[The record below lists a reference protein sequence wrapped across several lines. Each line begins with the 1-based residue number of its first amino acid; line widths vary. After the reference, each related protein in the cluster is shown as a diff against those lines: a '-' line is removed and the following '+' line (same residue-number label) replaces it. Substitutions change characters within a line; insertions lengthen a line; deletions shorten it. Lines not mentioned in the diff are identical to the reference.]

1 MLKKAEYKLLNNL
14 EGDKELLDLLEYK
27 TEEEEDIGDAISRIG
42 HEKADVGLAYKKA
55 YEIKEY
61 IEEAVFQGLT
71 GAKSK
76 DFELDNIFYYGHY
89 MYITQLFYNNLREVV
104 WNYAVNYINS
114 LDEELKEEINSFS
127 RAKYNDLKHDLEVS
141 LDSIDNNT
149 CFWNIKEVVGEVLKE
164 YDLEQYV
171 PEEDL

>member
-1 MLKKAEYKLLNNL
+1 MLKKLDYKLLNNL

-27 TEEEEDIGDAISRIG
+27 TDEEENIGDAISRIG
-42 HEKADVGLAYKKA
+42 HEKADINLAYKNA

-71 GAKSK
+71 GAKSN

-89 MYITQLFYNNLREVV
+89 MYITQLFYDNLREVV

-114 LDEELKEEINSFS
+114 LNEELKEEINSFS
-127 RAKYNDLKHDLEVS
+127 RAKYNDLKHDLEVG
-141 LDSIDNNT
+141 LNNIDNN
-149 CFWNIKEVVGEVLKE
+149 CVFWNIKEVVGEVFVE
-164 YDLEQYV
+164 YNLDKYI
-171 PEEDL
+171 PKEDL

>member
-1 MLKKAEYKLLNNL
+1 MLKKEEYKLLNNL

-27 TEEEEDIGDAISRIG
+27 TYEEEDIGDAISRIG
-42 HEKADVGLAYKKA
+42 HKKADINLAYKNA

-71 GAKSK
+71 GAKSN

-89 MYITQLFYNNLREVV
+89 MYITQLFYDNLKEVV
-104 WNYAVNYINS
+104 WNYAINYINS
-114 LDEELKEEINSFS
+114 LDEELKEKVNSFS
-127 RAKYNDLKHDLEVS
+127 RAKYNDLKHDLEVG
-141 LDSIDNNT
+141 LDNIDNN
-149 CFWNIKEVVGEVLKE
+149 CVFLNIKEVVGEILEE
-164 YDLEQYV
+164 YNLDKYI